1 MPGRGEEKMMI
12 RLAKKEDYEAINA
25 LRGPVCALHS
35 NGYPALFKP
44 VFAKDHQERVLKMM
58 ENPEQEVLVAE
69 ENGQLMGFAMVEY
82 IKSEETNSMYPV
94 HEAHIVEIGVDEKA
108 QGKGVGTAL
117 MEAVKAAAKAR
128 GCRSVQ
134 LDVWEFN
141 KSALQ
146 FYEKLGFVTFRRKME
161 QVLDES

>member
-1 MPGRGEEKMMI
+1 MVRFA
-12 RLAKKEDYEAINA
+12 RKEDYEAINA
-25 LRGPVCALHS
+25 LRAPVCALHS

-58 ENPEQEVLVAE
+58 EDPEQEVLVAE
-69 ENGQLMGFAMVEY
+69 ENGQLLGFAMVEY
-82 IKSEETNSMYPV
+82 IKREETNSMYAV
-94 HEAHIVEIGVDEKA
+94 HEAHIVEIGVDETS

-117 MEAVKAAAKAR
+117 IQAVKDAAKVR

-141 KSALQ
+141 KSALR
-146 FYEKLGFVTFRRKME
+146 FYEKLGFVTLRRKME
-161 QVLDES
+161 QVLDET

>member
-1 MPGRGEEKMMI
+1 MI
-12 RLAKKEDYEAINA
+12 RFARKEDYEAINA
-25 LRGPVCALHS
+25 LRAPVCALHS

-58 ENPEQEVLVAE
+58 EDPEQDVLVAE
-69 ENGQLMGFAMVEY
+69 ENGQLLGFAMVEY
-82 IKSEETNSMYPV
+82 IKREETNSIYAV
-94 HEAHIVEIGVDEKA
+94 HEAHIVEIGVDETS
-108 QGKGVGTAL
+108 QGKGIGTAL
-117 MEAVKAAAKAR
+117 IQAVKDAAKVR

-141 KSALQ
+141 KSALR